1 MGETQIVKFQALH
14 NPILKNSSESLIRR
28 RSRLKKEKELG
39 DIEREGMKKKGK
51 VRGVP
56 WMLVE
61 LKRGSVLM
69 SCQTQDS
76 STIFKGEVRENER
89 CERED
94 FLAHTHRVTLL
105 FSLF

>member
-1 MGETQIVKFQALH
+1 
-14 NPILKNSSESLIRR
+14 
-28 RSRLKKEKELG
+28 
-39 DIEREGMKKKGK
+39 
-51 VRGVP
+51 
-56 WMLVE
+56 MLVE

-94 FLAHTHRVTLL
+94 FLAHTDTLS
-105 FSLF
+105 SLSL